1 MTVTDQQLNELLPA
15 FKESLG
21 SAVVADGID
30 DAHLKQFLR
39 WKPDVKRATDRF
51 DSFCQWKQANPS
63 FFDDSLRLTKD
74 EELVRLIK
82 SEVIV
87 HPPGLTTTTG
97 SPVLIGRLRNNDMKD
112 GRTVEGVC
120 RMMFYTIDRVL
131 EMPESCDEGV
141 TIIHDLKGFSPS
153 RNADLGVPKA
163 LFSAIFGH
171 FPIRVKNI
179 YLLNAPFVFYAFFK
193 VVSGMFFPAKVKA
206 RCVFIKKLEDMK
218 DVMDTDLL
226 LKDIG
231 GKAEMSLDDW
241 VETQKKRE
249 LDGTLMTMTDIN
261 PKA

>member
-1 MTVTDQQLNELLPA
+1 MTVTEEQLNELLPA

-21 SAVVADGID
+21 FAADGIED
-30 DAHLKQFLR
+30 SHLKQFLR
-39 WKPDVKRATDRF
+39 WKPDVKRATERF
-51 DSFCQWKQANPS
+51 DAFCQWKKANPS
-63 FFDDSLRLTKD
+63 LFDDSLRLTKD

-87 HPPGLTTTTG
+87 HPPNLTTKTG
-97 SPVLIGRLRNNDMKD
+97 SPILIGRLRNNDMKD

-120 RMMFYTIDRVL
+120 RTMFYNIDRML
-131 EMPESCDEGV
+131 EMPESCDEGI

-153 RNADLGVPKA
+153 KNADLGIPKM

-171 FPIRVKNI
+171 FPIRIKNI

-193 VVSGMFFPAKVKA
+193 ALSTMFFPSKIKA
-206 RCVFIKKLEDMK
+206 RCVFINKVEDLN

-226 LKDIG
+226 LKDVG
-231 GKAEMSLDDW
+231 GKAEMSLDEW
-241 VETQKKRE
+241 IEANKKRE
-249 LDGTLMTMTDIN
+249 RDGSFVTMTHID